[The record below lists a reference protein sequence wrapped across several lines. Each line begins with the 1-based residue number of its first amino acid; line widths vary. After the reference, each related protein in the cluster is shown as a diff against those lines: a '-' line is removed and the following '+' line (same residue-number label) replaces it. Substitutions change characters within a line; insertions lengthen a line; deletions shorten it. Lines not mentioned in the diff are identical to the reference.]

1 LDGVS
6 EKKSDQWKKLDYQL
20 CALLWQSVESDILA
34 SFRAFKTFHSFW
46 KKAQKL
52 VALEQ
57 SDHDMIS
64 YVSKAQS
71 VVEEMKIYLEA
82 DTLKEMKKKLDN
94 VYVMLVLQG
103 MHPDYKHVHDQ
114 ILTSQEL
121 PFNGKIGYLSSPR
134 I

>member
-1 LDGVS
+1 MKNDIRRWS
-6 EKKSDQWKKLDYQL
+6 E
-20 CALLWQSVESDILA
+20 IR
-34 SFRAFKTFHSFW
+34 RAFKTFHSFW

-82 DTLKEMKKKLDN
+82 DTSKEMKKLDN

-121 PFNGKIGYLSSPR
+121 PFNGKIVADEVPENAYR
-134 I
+134 D